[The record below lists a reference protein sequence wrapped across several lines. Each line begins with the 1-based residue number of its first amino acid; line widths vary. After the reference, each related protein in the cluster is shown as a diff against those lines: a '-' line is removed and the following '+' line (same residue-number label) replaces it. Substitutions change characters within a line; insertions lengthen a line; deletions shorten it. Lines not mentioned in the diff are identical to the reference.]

1 MIRMASTELRIEK
14 EAYVYPLISFIGELG
29 GSLGLFVGFSFLTIF
44 DFYDF
49 VQKSFKTLKSMV
61 V

>member
-1 MIRMASTELRIEK
+1 MRLSSTDVRIEK
-14 EAYVYPLISFIGELG
+14 ESYVYSAISLIGELG

-49 VQKSFKTLKSMV
+49 MQKSFQILKSMV

>member
-1 MIRMASTELRIEK
+1 MRLSSTDVRIEK
-14 EAYVYPLISFIGELG
+14 ESYVYSAISLIGELG

-49 VQKSFKTLKSMV
+49 VQKSFKNLKSMV